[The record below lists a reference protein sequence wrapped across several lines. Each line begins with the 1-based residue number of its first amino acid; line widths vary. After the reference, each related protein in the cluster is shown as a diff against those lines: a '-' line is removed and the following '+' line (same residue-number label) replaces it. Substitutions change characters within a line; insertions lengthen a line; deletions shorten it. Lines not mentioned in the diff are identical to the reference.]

1 VPRDREDRHA
11 HHDSPH
17 WLDRAGLRPLH
28 LRDGEHG
35 RWRCPRYPAAGG
47 LGEVRAPASTDIIQ
61 FIQALP
67 HDPHLLGPVAAHVRM
82 KAYGPGFSAARVS
95 SLDGTP
101 LAGRIGG
108 PALKP
113 RPGVVL
119 VHGFRQTKDRKFVV
133 ELAELLAR
141 NGWRVLAIDLRGTAR
156 AVISLPLRSRAGGR
170 RPRTSSQRRGT

>member
-1 VPRDREDRHA
+1 MPTMTRLIGSTALAFVLSICATGNTDAGDVPDTPPPED
-11 HHDSPH
+11 
-17 WLDRAGLRPLH
+17 W
-28 LRDGEHG
+28 
-35 RWRCPRYPAAGG
+35 
-47 LGEVRAPASTDIIQ
+47 VKIRAPASTDIIQ